1 MRLHSPSRARVV
13 VLGPPNLPHRWFRIA
28 SRFPCQQQGPQHE
41 NVIGG
46 SRMIGRG
53 SPHECKLNA
62 TGCDFHTAVGDP
74 ATAYEKAWKC
84 HRIIG
89 PFARLIP
96 ARVATIEKTMRSQN
110 PSCGGKRCKTHV
122 HLLRTPYVRGSYS
135 RNARMEH
142 SASPVVF
149 IFCLSRWRSAG
160 CRRRFPVG
168 AKSTLW
174 VAESIPISA
183 P

>member
-110 PSCGGKRCKTHV
+110 PSCGGKRCKTYV
-122 HLLRTPYVRGSYS
+122 HLRSWQLFPKCSHGTFGIPGRVYLLPL
-135 RNARMEH
+135 
-142 SASPVVF
+142 PVAF
-149 IFCLSRWRSAG
+149 SWLPSEIS
-160 CRRRFPVG
+160 RRR
-168 AKSTLW
+168 
-174 VAESIPISA
+174 
-183 P
+183 